1 MLKTKKQ
8 NLIYPEI
15 SYELVGLA
23 FDVFNKL
30 GYGFQEKYYQ
40 RAFAK
45 EMDKLNIKY
54 KKEKSVNI
62 QYEKDILGR
71 YLLDFLVEN
80 KIAVELETRPRFGY
94 IDIKQ
99 VLNYLK
105 VGDYKLALIIY
116 FTSSGVKYRRVVNSY
131 II

>member
-1 MLKTKKQ
+1 MIKTKKQ

-23 FDVFNKL
+23 FNIFNKL

-54 KKEKSVNI
+54 EKEKRVDI
-62 QYEKDILGR
+62 QYEDGILGR

-80 KIAVELETRPRFGY
+80 KIVVELKTRPRFVY

-99 VLNYLK
+99 VLNCLK

-116 FTSSGVKYRRVVNSY
+116 FTSSGVKYRRIVNSY